1 MDVDIWSDIA
11 CPWCYIGKRRF
22 ERALAGWEHR
32 DEVAVTFH
40 AFELDPAA
48 PPERPATAP
57 RASPASTA
65 SRSSRRARA
74 EEHITREAAGEGLE
88 FRFDIA
94 RSGNTFDGHRLV
106 ALGAQHGL
114 QHETK
119 ERLMAAYLCEGELI
133 SDHATLKRL
142 AADVGL
148 PAGEVDEL
156 LATERFADEVRTDE
170 GTAAHIGVTGGPV
183 LRRRPRLRRLRRAS
197 ARGPHRHAGQ
207 GVGRALTY
215 FTTRSFSVTC
225 PLRRASASRKPPIG
239 VPPFLPGRD
248 RRTVTPS

>member
-32 DEVAVTFH
+32 DEVAMTFH

-48 PPERPATAP
+48 PPERTGNRTEGLARKYGITIEQ
-57 RASPASTA
+57 
-65 SRSSRRARA
+65 ARA
-74 EEHITREAAGEGLE
+74 AEERITAEAAGEGLA

-133 SDHATLKRL
+133 ADHATLKRL

-170 GTAAHIGVTGGPV
+170 GTAAHIGV
-183 LRRRPRLRRLRRAS
+183 R
-197 ARGPHRHAGQ
+197 
-207 GVGRALTY
+207 
-215 FTTRSFSVTC
+215 
-225 PLRRASASRKPPIG
+225 G
-239 VPPFLPGRD
+239 VPFFVVD
-248 RRTVTPS
+248 RAFAVSGAHPPEVLTGMLDKAWAAR